1 MSVPTPMLPTK
12 RASSRVV
19 LHTVGPAARLKEAC
33 TALASLGFTIVPV
46 ADVTSP
52 DSLWTAGVGDA
63 ASVTLT
69 MLPDDAL
76 VPAAAAVSHLLGSPQ
91 AGQVLAGARGKEG
104 LSQRQLAA
112 LTGFPSGISPRWN
125 TASGPWESA
134 CQTPGQGAERGLSGV
149 VVVWQGTAGPCQLLI
164 AHFRM
169 SLPFC

>member
-19 LHTVGPAARLKEAC
+19 LHTVGPAAQLKEAC

-52 DSLWTAGVGDA
+52 DPLWTAGVGDA
-63 ASVTLT
+63 APVTLT

-76 VPAAAAVSHLLGSPQ
+76 VPAVAAVSHLLGSPQ
-91 AGQVLAGARGKEG
+91 AGQALAGARGKEG

-112 LTGFPSGISPRWN
+112 LAGIPQRHISEMEHGKRPIGK
-125 TASGPWESA
+125 AHA
-134 CQTPGQGAERGLSGV
+134 K
-149 VVVWQGTAGPCQLLI
+149 LLGK
-164 AHFRM
+164 ALNVDYRV
-169 SLPFC
+169 LL